1 MKAVEAGRSTPCG
14 TKMPITISEHI
25 SVAHMEKF
33 CAHASDDVEL
43 ITVAEHLAACED
55 CHRLFHEVFTRRKG
69 SAPFALTLTPETVLR
84 HEHLSYE
91 QLVSY
96 AEHRS
101 ERDERELID
110 MHLGACGRCREDIAD
125 FLSFRER
132 IEPELAVSYAPVGR
146 TAWRDRV
153 SAWWGRSLP
162 LGKPAYAALA
172 AVLLVGVVTATLL
185 IYTTQQSR
193 VSDRQARQ
201 SSPVSQHNAS
211 STTHADELSIPTPP
225 IITNNTD
232 TPANSEPRS
241 SGQTNSA
248 RITTKKSLGAIT
260 VASTERSRQ
269 SDERSR
275 AAEEELLAQNIERP
289 HVLSQIAS
297 ESGVLRGEEVGE
309 NSFELLTPA
318 RAVIA
323 MDRPTFSWRSLPGA
337 ANYRVQVADSRN
349 REVANSGEL
358 SSSSTAW
365 TPLKPLERGEV
376 YTWVVIA
383 TVGDEEVIS
392 PAPTAAEM
400 RFKVLSAGKKR
411 ELDSLQRSTNSHL
424 TRGIF
429 YAREGMIVEAE
440 SEFRAHINLSPR
452 SPLARKLLRT
462 VQSWR

>member
-1 MKAVEAGRSTPCG
+1 
-14 TKMPITISEHI
+14 MPITISEHI
-25 SVAHMEKF
+25 SVARMEKF
-33 CAHASDDVEL
+33 CARASDDAEL
-43 ITVAEHLAACED
+43 IAIAEHLAVCED
-55 CHRLFHEVFTRRKG
+55 CQRLCHEVFARRRDFDPIVF
-69 SAPFALTLTPETVLR
+69 SIAPETILR

-96 AEHRS
+96 AEHRF
-101 ERDERELID
+101 ERDERDLIE
-110 MHLGACGRCREDIAD
+110 MHLEMCGRCREDVAD

-162 LGKPAYAALA
+162 LGKPAYAALT

-185 IYTTQQSR
+185 IYITQPSR

-201 SSPVSQHNAS
+201 SSPVPQHNAS

-225 IITNNTD
+225 IITNNTG

-275 AAEEELLAQNIERP
+275 AADEELLAQNIERP
-289 HVLSQIAS
+289 DVLSQIAS
-297 ESGVLRGEEVGE
+297 ESGVLRGKEVGE

-323 MDRPTFSWRSLPGA
+323 MDRPTFSWRPLPGA

-376 YTWVVIA
+376 YTWVVTA
-383 TVGDEEVIS
+383 TVGGDEVIS

-400 RFKVLSAGKKR
+400 RFKVLSAEGRR

-424 TRGIF
+424 ARGIF
-429 YAREGMIVEAE
+429 YAQEGMIVEAE
-440 SEFRAHINLSPR
+440 REFRAHINLSPR
-452 SPLARKLLRT
+452 SSPARKLLRT